1 MKALA
6 TALMVTATLAGMSAA
21 HADGKTR
28 EQVRQELQAA
38 KAAGQVTFGELDYPP
53 AIAQQ
58 TSLTRE
64 QVRQELQAAQA
75 AGQVTSGELDYPP
88 PAAAPRAAGKT
99 REQVREELVKREVL
113 AQAAVSKGLA
123 SQPDVKA
130 QLKLA
135 EQGVLIRA
143 LIADFQKTSPVSDA
157 EVQARYD
164 QLKKQFGD
172 KEYHA
177 RHILVP
183 SEDTAKEIIAKL
195 KGGAKFE
202 DLAKQYSKDPGSAK
216 NGGDLDWSP
225 ANAYVPE
232 FADALQKLQKGQ
244 YTQAPVKT
252 QFGYHVIE
260 LDDVRD
266 AQIPPLSDVKP
277 QLVQQ
282 MQEEKL
288 QGFIEGLE
296 KKAKIQ

>member
-1 MKALA
+1 MALKLARTALA
-6 TALMVTATLAGMSAA
+6 LGAAVSLTAVSLPALAQNVAVVNGTPVPVARANAMV
-21 HADGKTR
+21 R
-28 EQVRQELQAA
+28 EMVRQNSPQLQ
-38 KAAGQVTFGELDYPP
+38 Q
-53 AIAQQ
+53 
-58 TSLTRE
+58 
-64 QVRQELQAAQA
+64 
-75 AGQVTSGELDYPP
+75 
-88 PAAAPRAAGKT
+88 
-99 REQVREELVKREVL
+99 QVREELIKREVL
-113 AQAAVSKGLA
+113 AQAAVSKGIA
-123 SQPDVKA
+123 TQPDVKA

-143 LIADFQKTSPVSDA
+143 LIADFEKTSPVTDA

-177 RHILVP
+177 RHILVT

-195 KGGAKFE
+195 KGGAKFA
-202 DLAKQYSKDPGSAK
+202 DLAKQYSKDPGSAQ

-244 YTQAPVKT
+244 YSQTPVKT

-260 LDDVRD
+260 LDDSRD

-282 MQEEKL
+282 MREEKL